1 MRCVCVCTRAR
12 LTEQSEE
19 LRPAGL
25 VLVAAALLA
34 VGRQVMQLEQVDD
47 GDVDQLLGAE
57 GLLQDQPLHTHT
69 HTESASRA
77 NGWPSV
83 QGTQPHLEV
92 LLQPLPQGVQ
102 LVHAPAQVDMAV
114 ELDEGSDEVRDA
126 PLCLHL
132 FAAAKTH
139 RLSGG
144 WPSNVVCVSSVCV

>member
-69 HTESASRA
+69 HTQSQRPEPMAGPACRERSLTWKCSSSRSLRAS
-77 NGWPSV
+77 SLS
-83 QGTQPHLEV
+83 T
-92 LLQPLPQGVQ
+92 LLL
-102 LVHAPAQVDMAV
+102 
-114 ELDEGSDEVRDA
+114 R
-126 PLCLHL
+126 
-132 FAAAKTH
+132 
-139 RLSGG
+139 
-144 WPSNVVCVSSVCV
+144 